1 MPSSRQW
8 RHRVSDK
15 GAKTE
20 PTVADYDDSTG
31 RKSDLLAAFEA
42 HEAKSATEVKP
53 AVIPA
58 KAATPEPKPEGEAP
72 ADEGAEPKTDKPDDQ
87 GADEADKPDETKAA
101 APELE
106 PPKNWTKA
114 RQEQFKELPDPAKRI
129 LLDRFREMDADYTK
143 KTTEIAEQR
152 KLHGAVE
159 EIFAPHRD
167 QLRQAGITPAD
178 AVRLWAQA
186 ELALSN
192 PATRDQAFLDLASA
206 YKFDVAKLTGATQGA
221 GPTVDPNDPEAVA
234 KAELDKILRPYLGP
248 AEQKIAD
255 LEARLAKSESFQT
268 TAQQSQRSAMAARV
282 MSEIQ
287 EFANATDPSGALAHP
302 YFADVENDMAF
313 LAAGYAQ
320 MNQPTPP
327 LEDLYQRAV
336 RANPVTFERLSAAQ
350 RSSEDAKAK
359 EAARA
364 KAAQAK
370 RAGSSVTGAAGSAQ
384 PKANGQA
391 HDVSVRDLVS
401 RAYDD
406 VMAP

>member
-1 MPSSRQW
+1 M
-8 RHRVSDK
+8 SDK

-20 PTVADYDDSTG
+20 PTAADYDDSTG

-58 KAATPEPKPEGEAP
+58 KAATPEPKPEDDAP

-87 GADEADKPDETKAA
+87 SADEADKTDETKAA

-114 RQEQFKELPDPAKRI
+114 RQEQFRELPDNAKRI
-129 LLDRFREMDADYTK
+129 LLDRFREMDADYTR
-143 KTTEIAEQR
+143 KTSDLSEQR

-159 EIFAPHRD
+159 EIFSPYRE
-167 QLRQAGITPAD
+167 QMRQAGYTPES
-178 AVRLWAQA
+178 AVRAWAQA

-192 PATRDQAFLDLASA
+192 PQTRDQAFRDLAAA
-206 YKFDVAKLTGATQGA
+206 YKFDVAKLVGDTQRA
-221 GPTVDPNDPEAVA
+221 APAVDPNDPEAA
-234 KAELDKILRPYLGP
+234 ARAELDKIMAPYLTP
-248 AEQKIAD
+248 AQQEIAA
-255 LEARLAKSESFQT
+255 LKQELAQFKTFQNQT
-268 TAQQSQRSAMAARV
+268 QQSQRSNLESRV

-287 EFANATDPSGALAHP
+287 EFANAKDQSGVLAHP

-313 LAAGYAQ
+313 MAAGYAQ
-320 MNQPTPP
+320 MNQPIPP